1 MPRPPNRPTAAIQ
14 GAPGSFSHE
23 AACRAFGKTVELV
36 SCDTFDD
43 LFAAVVGGRAEHGV
57 VPVENT
63 IAGSV
68 AENYDR
74 LSQHPLHVVGE
85 TLVRVRLCLIVQA
98 GVSLRCI
105 RIARSHPVALAQ
117 CRRFFRAHPHLRA
130 TPAADTAGA
139 VRALMRRG
147 ARTRAA
153 VASAFAARLY
163 GARVLRAGIEDH
175 PTNYTRFLIV
185 AREPVAVDGPA
196 KTSLMFRLDH
206 VPGALHRALGV
217 LAGRG
222 LSLTKIES
230 RPIVGRPWEYTFY
243 LDVLSAQPGQ
253 LPQAI
258 AELTSVARDVR
269 VFGTYQLDNPR
280 PHP

>member
-1 MPRPPNRPTAAIQ
+1 MPRPLPRPTAAIQ
-14 GAPGSFSHE
+14 GVPGSFSHE

-43 LFAAVVGGRAEHGV
+43 LFAAVVGGRAERGV
-57 VPVENT
+57 VPVENS

-74 LSQHPLHVVGE
+74 LARHPLHVVGE
-85 TLVRVRLCLIVQA
+85 TMVRVRLCLIAPA
-98 GVSLRCI
+98 GASLRSI
-105 RIARSHPVALAQ
+105 RTARSHPVALAQ
-117 CRRFFRAHPHLRA
+117 CRRFFRAHPHLHAR
-130 TPAADTAGA
+130 PAADTAGA

-147 ARTRAA
+147 ARTQAA

-175 PTNYTRFLIV
+175 TANYTRFLMV
-185 AREPVAVDGPA
+185 AREQTATVGPA

-206 VPGALHRALGV
+206 VTGALHRALGV
-217 LAGRG
+217 FAGRG

-243 LDVLSAQPGQ
+243 VDILSDQPEC
-253 LPQAI
+253 LPEALR
-258 AELTSVARDVR
+258 ELSGFARDVR
-269 VFGTYQLDNPR
+269 ALGTYGSDGLR
-280 PHP
+280 